1 MPQALGRDQT
11 RSLNIESL
19 ESVPCSKPN
28 RDPRKARW
36 DLLAIYESL
45 SWANLVALLRRWY
58 AAFRSFRGHI
68 QLVSPRMGGWVEVG
82 AACRLQGKRLVPNE
96 RTLASVESIKKLL
109 SIHPWAD
116 PVDCRIFLLGF
127 EAGERYN
134 MGRQVYRIPAEQ
146 HTHVE
151 TGSCDQFSQV
161 PDAGTDTS
169 GHCGGH
175 AQG

>member
-1 MPQALGRDQT
+1 MSQTLSHDQT
-11 RSLNIESL
+11 RSLNIESP
-19 ESVPCSKPN
+19 ESIPCSKPN
-28 RDPRKARW
+28 RDPRKAQW
-36 DLLAIYESL
+36 GLFAIFDSL
-45 SWANLVALLRRWY
+45 SWANLAALLRRWY

-68 QLVSPRMGGWVEVG
+68 QLVSPRMGGWVEAG
-82 AACRLQGKRLVPNE
+82 PACRLQGKHLVRNE

-127 EAGERYN
+127 EAGEKYN
-134 MGRQVYRIPAEQ
+134 MGRVRYRIPSEQ

-151 TGSCDQFSQV
+151 IDSCDQLSQV
-161 PDAGTDTS
+161 PDTGTDTGS
-169 GHCGGH
+169 HSGGH